1 MTATQPDDERTFTRR
16 GVLKKTAVG
25 AGSAATIGTLG
36 VGSAA
41 TIGTLG
47 VGSAAAIAP
56 LVAAGYAGAIGLG
69 YLMYRNAEKET
80 GQEQDY
86 SNFTGGEALKR
97 GIYEDALSTISANE
111 RVLTSISNN
120 VKNSENVALAK
131 GKAAALE
138 VMNNEGTES
147 EAATAATEAINSYYS
162 TIQENLITHF
172 DAQIDKIISAGQSIQ
187 SKFDSNTDTIQL
199 YLSGSYQPLKSVYEQ
214 GVESV
219 SLLDGS
225 SAEIS
230 KPGYGYDNG
239 SGQTTSQN
247 FSVAPPSPP
256 TPTTTDGDGNTVQVE
271 KWRFTSPDGG
281 SVDYGYKQL
290 ETIWSDIIASRDSV
304 NANITGLVSDIY
316 AEYDAGDIPTED
328 IIDPITAATELGQN
342 TGLSSQA
349 AAAGMMGIPTSAGFA
364 LRLELQ
370 DDSGETYEVDGEIY
384 TNAQPNDTDGN
395 PAGFAVGETYDPN
408 NFEAP
413 IYVSYGYI
421 DPDSGERSTDFTQ
434 IVNPFTVL
442 EATDSEGNDVEEVT
456 PTSRT
461 AQTADISSIE
471 EELASLREEQQ
482 RLLETT
488 QEPTGGTGAGFFG
501 GGSPN
506 TGAIAAVLGGIGVL
520 YALFAQGDS

>member
-1 MTATQPDDERTFTRR
+1 MTATQPDKERTLTRR
-16 GVLKKTAVG
+16 GVLKTTAVG
-25 AGSAATIGTLG
+25 VGSVATIGGASKVGLSP
-36 VGSAA
+36 VGSA
-41 TIGTLG
+41 
-47 VGSAAAIAP
+47 SAIAP

-86 SNFTGGEALKR
+86 SNFTGSEALKR
-97 GIYEDALSTISANE
+97 GIYEDALSTVSANE

-131 GKAAALE
+131 GKAAALT
-138 VMNNEGTES
+138 VMNNGGTES
-147 EAATAATEAINSYYS
+147 EAATASTEAVNSYYS

-172 DAQIDKIISAGQSIQ
+172 DAQIDKIISAGQSVQ
-187 SKFDSNTDTIQL
+187 SKIDANVDTIQL
-199 YLSGSYQPLKSVYEQ
+199 YLSGSYQSLKNVYEQ

-219 SLLDGS
+219 NLLDGS
-225 SAEIS
+225 TAELS
-230 KPGYGYDNG
+230 KPGYAFDTG
-239 SGQTTSQN
+239 SGQTTSNN
-247 FSVAPPSPP
+247 FSIAPPNPP
-256 TPTTTDGDGNTVQVE
+256 TPTTTDGDGNTIQVE
-271 KWRFTSPDGG
+271 KWRFASPDGG

-290 ETIWSDIIASRDSV
+290 ETIWSDIIASRDEV
-304 NANITGLVSDIY
+304 NANLTGLVSDIY
-316 AEYDAGDIPTED
+316 AQYEQGDIPTED
-328 IIDPITAATELGQN
+328 ILDPITAATELGQN

-384 TNAQPNDTDGN
+384 TNAQPNDSDGN
-395 PAGFAVGETYDPN
+395 PAGFAVGQTYDPS

-413 IYVSYGYI
+413 IYVSYEYI
-421 DPDSGERSTDFTQ
+421 DPDTGERSTDFTQ

-471 EELASLREEQQ
+471 EELASIREEQQ

-488 QEPTGGTGAGFFG
+488 QPPSGGAGAGFFG
-501 GGSPN
+501 GESLN
-506 TGAIAAVLGGIGVL
+506 VGAIAAVVGAVGVV
-520 YALFAQGDS
+520 YALATGGGS